1 MGFYQK
7 LNEIG
12 NHYDNQ
18 TNATDNADWWSSYFK
33 PQTDIREH
41 HKIRND

>member
-1 MGFYQK
+1 M
-7 LNEIG
+7 NEIG

-18 TNATDNADWWSSYFK
+18 TNAADNADEDRWSSYFK